1 MSIMHP
7 KRLCKEI
14 VRRHQSKQL
23 EDRVKISKMPE
34 RPAIRE
40 AVRQAQMTLIQ
51 ISGLA
56 RSQGH
61 EKLDA
66 KVQNL
71 ANTCIVGIIF
81 NDGFPYRCGEW
92 EQMKLSIVNGAI
104 ANDLDYLV
112 CLEHKTSDAYGASAK
127 YIAPGVK
134 EAIRCYI
141 NLPRC
146 SDVDLFLCPPGGK
159 QLFVSVPKALF
170 LFSVRFLPSADVKP
184 TVNLL
189 RKKFHT
195 KLIKK
200 TYTEQKCFEWM
211 QRIDGHTEN
220 VARKHYVLLEPED
233 DAKLAKALVGEVLG
247 ETVSWPQCAE
257 LQTPDEVSEVLCIMV
272 DLRPLSILEIFKSI
286 WFSIACFS

>member
-1 MSIMHP
+1 MMSIMHP

-159 QLFVSVPKALF
+159 RRFVSVPQALF
-170 LFSVRFLPSADVKP
+170 MFSARFLPGADVKP

-195 KLIKK
+195 KLIKGNVV
-200 TYTEQKCFEWM
+200 M
-211 QRIDGHTEN
+211 QRLMGIQN
-220 VARKHYVLLEPED
+220 
-233 DAKLAKALVGEVLG
+233 DAELAKALVDEVLG
-247 ETVSWPQCAE
+247 ETVPWPQRAE
-257 LQTPDEVSEVLCIMV
+257 LQTPDEVSDVLCLIV
-272 DLRPLSILEIFKSI
+272 DMRPLSIL
-286 WFSIACFS
+286 